1 MEALG
6 INLGFLIA
14 QIIGFIIMVLVL
26 QAWVFGPIGNLL
38 AQRRETIAK
47 GLEDARVA
55 SEARANAEEEAEQ
68 IKSEAQ
74 SQASEIVRAASERAD
89 AAAVDIRNA
98 AEAEAAK
105 IRSEAALDA
114 EREKERLLADLRPQV
129 VALAMAAAQ
138 KLIGEALD
146 EKRQHQLLKEFF
158 SGVKSGDVVVL
169 EGKAVSG
176 ASAEVTSAVTLT
188 EEEQETIKKDLL
200 SEVGAQ
206 TVTFRVDPRI
216 LGGLV
221 IKVGDRVLDGSVS
234 GQLAELRE
242 NLA

>member
-68 IKSEAQ
+68 IKAEAQ